1 MRIGLGFLWLLFL
14 QGVCAQEENSLLWE
28 ISGNGLKES
37 SYLYGTMHV
46 SQKIAFR
53 LDDVFYEA
61 LDKSDIVAL
70 ESDPDSWLEDY
81 GKIRGSGIGY
91 GTGFVTKG
99 FYIYPFAIKNPT
111 KEIVSSYLSL
121 DDRLVNSILYRT
133 NESSQNFEEET
144 YLDMFIYQAGKKFSK
159 PIVALEDL
167 EESQALVGRANMN
180 AMKPKPDEWLQ
191 KKMQTQDV
199 MSLLQD
205 AYRERNLNLI
215 DSLDQAMYT
224 EYYLQNMLYARNKNM
239 AVRLDSLVHGA
250 KVFAGI
256 GAAHLPGTKGVI
268 QLLRNMGYKLKPLT
282 SRFSNKGRAL
292 KDSLENKILNNV
304 YSRRSPDDGLFNILL
319 PNKLYPI
326 AEYTNTTYISPD
338 LANGSYIMVN
348 RIPTFTYLK
357 KDYTYSMEDVDKLL
371 FENIPGKILEKTTI
385 ENGIYPG
392 LDIKNQLKNGDFQRY
407 HIYITPL
414 EILIFKMSGQGD
426 YVVKHSDTI
435 FNSISFKSLEKKQT
449 VLFSEFDDFEVRMPS
464 TYNFTNR
471 KRKGNRFIEGVNP
484 ETSAYYFLK
493 KATLNDFNFIEQDT
507 FELKQIQSR
516 FYQELKLK
524 PEFRPFDGQSLISSA
539 EFNPTALQ
547 KIYLKTLIWKNDY
560 YLLGCITQDSLASQD
575 FFDSF
580 KIRNPNYTDK
590 FKKVRDTA
598 MFFSTISPIDPPKFV
613 ENSNNYYE
621 RHKKPKPY
629 SAYTKKSVYQNN
641 NNEAI
646 LVTVNKAHDFLMF
659 PNIDSVW
666 QLRRKLYR
674 QNTFN
679 IIREERP
686 PFNEKYHEINLTLT
700 DTASTSG
707 ILIKNIVKGGL
718 LYEVKALIDTVLTPT
733 RFVTDFF
740 NNFTPADTLVGE
752 SILSDKTSAFFEAI
766 RQNDSIVQDGYA
778 FLKFNKKHVDS
789 LKYYISEF
797 NFKDNQKYL
806 QAYLIQKL
814 AEMPD
819 VDATKF
825 FESYYTRS
833 YNNSKAQT
841 KILQAISKKQNESSL
856 ELLLHLMSIDL
867 PLVSSKQEIQN
878 IFQPYLDSLP
888 LAKNLFPEILDYSAI
903 EEYKSPIFSM
913 LAKLKARG
921 LIKPKRY
928 KKYKN
933 QMLYDAKIQLKRQLG
948 LSMDQLNEESS
959 NAEQYNNNYD
969 ILENYAVLL
978 YPYIK
983 ESEVAAFFQR
993 LSTVNDPQ
1001 IQTSYIALLLKNEE
1015 NRLGRENKITQRLIA
1030 SLAENPETRL
1040 LLFEKLKHIGKLNYF
1055 PSSYLNQQKIA
1066 ESILY
1071 RNLELNLEQHSIE
1084 FIKDKKMYYPAKGFH
1099 GYFFKV
1105 KDKDSYSN
1113 NLKMYILVFN
1123 NPTHIQSKPYYINK
1137 GFNIA
1142 DINTEQEVL
1151 QLTTE
1156 EYNLKDRQRAIV
1168 NNPSTYNGFSH

>member
-1 MRIGLGFLWLLFL
+1 MRIYLGFLFL
-14 QGVCAQEENSLLWE
+14 MISQGIFAQEENSLLWE
-28 ISGNGLKES
+28 ISGNNLKES

-61 LDKSDIVAL
+61 LYKSEIVAL
-70 ESDPDSWLEDY
+70 ESDPDTWLEDY
-81 GKIRGSGIGY
+81 GKMRGSSIGY

-99 FYIYPFAIKNPT
+99 FYIYPFSIKNPT

-121 DDRLVNSILYRT
+121 DDRLVNNILYRT

-144 YLDMFIYQAGKKFSK
+144 YLDMFIYQAGKKYSK
-159 PIVALEDL
+159 PIRALEDL
-167 EESQALVGRANMN
+167 EESTALVGRANMN

-205 AYRERNLNLI
+205 AYRERNINLI

-224 EYYLQNMLYARNKNM
+224 EYYLENMLYARNKNM
-239 AVRLDSLVHGA
+239 TARLDSLMHTA
-250 KVFAGI
+250 TVFAGI
-256 GAAHLPGTKGVI
+256 GAAHLPGKNGVI
-268 QLLRNMGYKLKPLT
+268 QLLRNKGYEVKALS

-292 KDSLENKILNNV
+292 KDSLEAKTLSNV
-304 YSRRSPDDGLFNILL
+304 YSRRTPDDGLFSLLL
-319 PNKLYPI
+319 PNQLYPI

-338 LANGSYIMVN
+338 LANGSYLMVN

-357 KDYTYSMEDVDKLL
+357 KDYTYSLDDVDKLL
-371 FENIPGKILEKTTI
+371 FENIPGKILEKTKI
-385 ENGIYPG
+385 ENGTYPG

-435 FNSISFKSLEKKQT
+435 FNSISFNSLEKKRT
-449 VLFSEFDDFEVRMPS
+449 VLFSEFDDFEIEMP
-464 TYNFTNR
+464 TIYNFTNR
-471 KRKGNRFIEGVNP
+471 KRKGNRFTEAVNP
-484 ETSAYYFLK
+484 ETSSYFFLK

-516 FYQELKLK
+516 FYQDLKLD
-524 PEFRPFDGQSLISSA
+524 PEYGTFDDQSLTSSA
-539 EFNPTALQ
+539 KFDPSGLQ
-547 KIYLKTLIWKNDY
+547 KLYLKTVIWGNNY
-560 YLLGCITQDSLASQD
+560 YLLGTVTKDSTEAQHY
-575 FFDSF
+575 FDSF
-580 KIRNPNYTDK
+580 KIREPNYTEE
-590 FKKVRDTA
+590 FKKIQDTA
-598 MFFSTISPIDPPKFV
+598 MFFSTISPVDPPKFV

-629 SAYTKKSVYQNN
+629 NAYTKKSVYQDK

-666 QLRRKLYR
+666 LLRRKLYR

-686 PFNEKYHEINLTLT
+686 PYNEKYHELNLTLT
-700 DTASTSG
+700 DTASTRG

-718 LYEVKALIDTVLTPT
+718 LYEIKALIDTVRPPSK
-733 RFVTDFF
+733 FVSDFF
-740 NNFTPADTLVGE
+740 NNFTPYDTVVGS
-752 SILSDKTSAFFEAI
+752 SILSDKTSDFFQAI
-766 RQNDSIVQDGYA
+766 RQNDSIVHDGYT
-778 FLKFNKKHVDS
+778 FLKFNKKHADS

-797 NFKDNQKYL
+797 DFKDNQKYL
-806 QAYLIQKL
+806 QAHIIQKL

-819 VDATKF
+819 VDATNF
-825 FESYYTRS
+825 FENYYARS

-856 ELLLHLMSIDL
+856 ELLLRLMSTDL

-888 LAKNLFPEILDYSAI
+888 LARKLFPEILDYSAI

-921 LIKPKRY
+921 LIKPKSY

-933 QMLYDAKIQLKRQLG
+933 QILNDAKIQLKRQLG
-948 LSMDQLNEESS
+948 LSMDQLNEESPS
-959 NAEQYNNNYD
+959 SPRDNYYD
-969 ILENYAVLL
+969 ILEDYAVLL
-978 YPYIK
+978 YPFIK
-983 ESEVAAFFQR
+983 ETEVAMFFQR

-1001 IQTSYIALLLKNEE
+1001 IQTSYISLLVKNEE
-1015 NRLGRENKITQRLIA
+1015 NPIGRENKIPKSLII
-1030 SLAENPETRL
+1030 SLSENPETRL
-1040 LLFEKLKHIGKLNYF
+1040 LLFKKLQQIGRLNFF
-1055 PSSYLNQQKIA
+1055 PSNYRNQKAIA
-1066 ESILY
+1066 ESILH
-1071 RNLELNLEQHSIE
+1071 NTLELNPEQHSIE
-1084 FIKDKKMYYPAKGFH
+1084 FVKDQKMYYPSTNYH
-1099 GYFFKV
+1099 SYYFKV
-1105 KDKDSYSN
+1105 KDKESYSN
-1113 NLKMYILVFN
+1113 NLKMFMLVF
-1123 NPTHIQSKPYYINK
+1123 TDTDHIQSNPYYINK
-1137 GFNIA
+1137 GFNIT
-1142 DINTEQEVL
+1142 DINTEEEVL

-1168 NNPSTYNGFSH
+1168 NNPSGYTGFSH

>member
-1 MRIGLGFLWLLFL
+1 MRIYLGFLFL
-14 QGVCAQEENSLLWE
+14 MISQGFFAQEENSLLWE
-28 ISGNGLKES
+28 ISGNNLKKS

-61 LDKSDIVAL
+61 LDKSEIVAL
-70 ESDPDSWLEDY
+70 ESDPDTWLDDY
-81 GKIRGSGIGY
+81 GKMRGSGIGF

-99 FYIYPFAIKNPT
+99 FYIYPFAIKNPS

-121 DDRLVNSILYRT
+121 DDRLVNNILYRT

-144 YLDMFIYQAGKKFSK
+144 YLDMFIYQAGKKYSK
-159 PIVALEDL
+159 PIRALEDL
-167 EESQALVGRANMN
+167 EESTALVGRANMN

-205 AYRERNLNLI
+205 AYRERNINLI

-224 EYYLQNMLYARNKNM
+224 EHYLQNMLYARNKNM
-239 AVRLDSLVHGA
+239 AARLDSLMHTA

-256 GAAHLPGTKGVI
+256 GAAHLPGKKGVI
-268 QLLRNMGYKLKPLT
+268 QLLRNMGYEVKPLT
-282 SRFSNKGRAL
+282 SRFTYKGRAL
-292 KDSLENKILNNV
+292 KDSLETKTLSNE
-304 YSRRSPDDGLFNILL
+304 YSTRTPDDGHFSLLL

-338 LANGSYIMVN
+338 LANGSYVMVN

-357 KDYTYSMEDVDKLL
+357 KDYTYSLDDVDKLL
-371 FENIPGKILEKTTI
+371 FENIPGKILEKNKI
-385 ENGIYPG
+385 ENGTYPG

-435 FNSISFKSLEKKQT
+435 FNSISFKSLEKKRT
-449 VLFSEFDDFEVRMPS
+449 VLFSEFHDFEIEMPS
-464 TYNFTNR
+464 LYNFTNR
-471 KRKGNRFIEGVNP
+471 KRKGNRFIEAVNP
-484 ETSAYYFLK
+484 ETSSYFFLK

-507 FELKQIQSR
+507 FELKQIQNR
-516 FYQELKLK
+516 FYQDLKLE
-524 PEFRPFDGQSLISSA
+524 PEYGPFDGQSLSSSA
-539 EFNPTALQ
+539 KFDPTGLNRL
-547 KIYLKTLIWKNDY
+547 YLKTIIWENNY
-560 YLLGCITQDSLASQD
+560 YLLGSVTKDSTEAQQY
-575 FFDSF
+575 FDSF
-580 KIRNPNYTDK
+580 KIKEPNYTEE
-590 FKKVRDTA
+590 FKKIQDTA
-598 MFFSTISPIDPPKFV
+598 LFFSTISPVDPPKFV

-629 SAYTKKSVYQNN
+629 SAYTKKSIYQNV

-666 QLRRKLYR
+666 LLRRKLYR

-686 PFNEKYHEINLTLT
+686 KYNEKYHEINLTLT
-700 DTASTSG
+700 DTASTRG

-718 LYEVKALIDTVLTPT
+718 LYEVKALIDTVKPPS
-733 RFVTDFF
+733 RFVKDFF
-740 NNFTPADTLVGE
+740 NNFTPTDTLVGS
-752 SILSDKTSAFFEAI
+752 SIVSDKTSDFFRAI
-766 RQNDSIVQDGYA
+766 RQNDSIVHDGYA
-778 FLKFNKKHVDS
+778 FLKFNKKHADS

-797 NFKDNQKYL
+797 DFKDNQKYL
-806 QAYLIQKL
+806 QAHLIQKL

-819 VDATKF
+819 IDATSF
-825 FESYYTRS
+825 FENYYARS

-841 KILQAISKKQNESSL
+841 KILQAISKNQNETSL
-856 ELLLHLMSIDL
+856 ELLLRLMSTDL

-888 LAKNLFPEILDYSAI
+888 LARKLFPEILDYSAI

-921 LIKPKRY
+921 LIKPKSY

-933 QMLYDAKIQLKRQLG
+933 QILNDAKIQLKRQLG
-948 LSMDQLNEESS
+948 LTMDLLNEDIASS
-959 NAEQYNNNYD
+959 SSNNNYE
-969 ILENYAVLL
+969 ILENYTVLL

-983 ESEVAAFFQR
+983 ESEVALFFQR

-1001 IQTSYIALLLKNEE
+1001 IQASYMALRLKNEE
-1015 NRLGRENKITQRLIA
+1015 NPFFGPNKISASSIN
-1030 SLAENPETRL
+1030 SLAENAETRL
-1040 LLFEKLKHIGKLNYF
+1040 LLFEKLQQIGKLDFF
-1055 PSSYLNQQKIA
+1055 PSNYRNQKAIA

-1071 RNLELNLEQHSIE
+1071 KALELDPEQHSIE
-1084 FIKDKKMYYPAKGFH
+1084 FVKDQKMYYPSTNYH
-1099 GYFFKV
+1099 GYYFKV

-1113 NLKMYILVFN
+1113 NLKMFMLVFKDSD
-1123 NPTHIQSKPYYINK
+1123 HIHSKPYYINK
-1137 GFNIA
+1137 GFNIT
-1142 DINTEQEVL
+1142 DINTEEEVL
-1151 QLTTE
+1151 HLTTE

-1168 NNPSTYNGFSH
+1168 NNPSIYSGFMH

>member
-1 MRIGLGFLWLLFL
+1 MRIYLGFLFLMISQGLF
-14 QGVCAQEENSLLWE
+14 AQEENSLLWE
-28 ISGNGLKES
+28 ISGNNLKKS

-61 LDKSDIVAL
+61 LDKSEIVAL
-70 ESDPDSWLEDY
+70 ESDPDTWLDDY
-81 GKIRGSGIGY
+81 GKMRGSGIGF

-99 FYIYPFAIKNPT
+99 FYIYPFAIKNPS

-121 DDRLVNSILYRT
+121 DDRLVNNILYRT

-144 YLDMFIYQAGKKFSK
+144 YLDMFIYQAGKKYSK
-159 PIVALEDL
+159 PIRALEDL
-167 EESQALVGRANMN
+167 EESTALVGRANMN

-205 AYRERNLNLI
+205 AYRERNINLI

-224 EYYLQNMLYARNKNM
+224 EHYLQNMLYARNKNM
-239 AVRLDSLVHGA
+239 AARLDSLMHTA

-256 GAAHLPGTKGVI
+256 GAAHLPGKKGVI
-268 QLLRNMGYKLKPLT
+268 QLLRNMGYEVKPLT
-282 SRFSNKGRAL
+282 SRFTYKGRAL
-292 KDSLENKILNNV
+292 KDSLESKTLSNE
-304 YSRRSPDDGLFNILL
+304 YSTRTPDDGHFSLLL
-319 PNKLYPI
+319 PNKLYSI

-338 LANGSYIMVN
+338 LANGSYVMVN

-357 KDYTYSMEDVDKLL
+357 KDYTYSLDDVDKLL
-371 FENIPGKILEKTTI
+371 FENIPGKILEKTKI
-385 ENGIYPG
+385 ENGTYPG

-435 FNSISFKSLEKKQT
+435 FNSISFKSLEKKRT
-449 VLFSEFDDFEVRMPS
+449 VLFSEFHDFEIEMPS
-464 TYNFTNR
+464 LYNFTNR
-471 KRKGNRFIEGVNP
+471 KRKGNRFIEAVNP
-484 ETSAYYFLK
+484 ETSSYFFLK

-507 FELKQIQSR
+507 FELKQIQTR
-516 FYQELKLK
+516 FYQDLKLE
-524 PEFRPFDGQSLISSA
+524 PEYDPFDGQSLSSSA
-539 EFNPTALQ
+539 KFDPTGLQ
-547 KIYLKTLIWKNDY
+547 RLYLKTIIWENNY
-560 YLLGCITQDSLASQD
+560 YLLGSVTKDSTEAQQY
-575 FFDSF
+575 FDSF
-580 KIRNPNYTDK
+580 KIKEPNYTEE
-590 FKKVRDTA
+590 FKKIQDTA
-598 MFFSTISPIDPPKFV
+598 LFFSTISPVDPPKFV

-629 SAYTKKSVYQNN
+629 SAYTKKTIYQNV

-666 QLRRKLYR
+666 LLRRKLYR

-686 PFNEKYHEINLTLT
+686 KYNEKYHEINLTLT
-700 DTASTSG
+700 DTASTRG

-718 LYEVKALIDTVLTPT
+718 LYEVKALIDTVKPPS
-733 RFVTDFF
+733 RFVKDFF
-740 NNFTPADTLVGE
+740 NNFTPTDTLVGS
-752 SILSDKTSAFFEAI
+752 SIVSDKTSDFFKAI
-766 RQNDSIVQDGYA
+766 RQNDSIVHDGYA
-778 FLKFNKKHVDS
+778 FLKFNKKHADS

-797 NFKDNQKYL
+797 DFKDNQKYL
-806 QAYLIQKL
+806 QAHLIQKL

-819 VDATKF
+819 IDATSF
-825 FESYYTRS
+825 FENYYARS

-841 KILQAISKKQNESSL
+841 KILQAISKNQNETSL
-856 ELLLHLMSIDL
+856 ELLLRLMSTDL

-888 LAKNLFPEILDYSAI
+888 LARKLFPEILDYSAI

-921 LIKPKRY
+921 LIKPKSY

-933 QMLYDAKIQLKRQLG
+933 QILNDAKIQLKRQLG
-948 LSMDQLNEESS
+948 LTMDLLNEDIAS
-959 NAEQYNNNYD
+959 NSNNNYD
-969 ILENYAVLL
+969 ILENYTVLL

-983 ESEVAAFFQR
+983 ESEVALFFQR

-1001 IQTSYIALLLKNEE
+1001 IQASYVALRLKNEE
-1015 NRLGRENKITQRLIA
+1015 NPFFGPNKISA
-1030 SLAENPETRL
+1030 STINVLAEKAETRL
-1040 LLFEKLKHIGKLNYF
+1040 LLFEKLQQIGKLDFF
-1055 PSSYLNQQKIA
+1055 PSNFRNQKAIA

-1071 RNLELNLEQHSIE
+1071 KALELDPEQHSIE
-1084 FIKDKKMYYPAKGFH
+1084 FIKDQKLYYPTTNYH
-1099 GYFFKV
+1099 GYYFKV
-1105 KDKDSYSN
+1105 KDKDIYSN
-1113 NLKMYILVFN
+1113 NLKMYMLVFKDSD
-1123 NPTHIQSKPYYINK
+1123 HIQSKTYYINK
-1137 GFNIA
+1137 GFNIT
-1142 DINTEQEVL
+1142 DINTEEEVL
-1151 QLTTE
+1151 HLTTE

-1168 NNPSTYNGFSH
+1168 NNPSIYSGFMH

>member
-1 MRIGLGFLWLLFL
+1 MRIYLGFLFL
-14 QGVCAQEENSLLWE
+14 MISQGIFAQEDNSLLWE
-28 ISGNGLKES
+28 ISGNNLKES

-61 LDKSDIVAL
+61 LNKSEVVAL
-70 ESDPDSWLEDY
+70 ESDPDTWLEDY
-81 GKIRGSGIGY
+81 GKMRSSGIGY

-99 FYIYPFAIKNPT
+99 FYIYPFTVKNPSR
-111 KEIVSSYLSL
+111 EIVSSYLAL
-121 DDRLVNSILYRT
+121 DDRLVNNILYRT

-144 YLDMFIYQAGKKFSK
+144 YLDMFIYQAGKKYSK
-159 PIVALEDL
+159 PIKALEDL
-167 EESQALVGRANMN
+167 EESRALVGRANMN

-205 AYRERNLNLI
+205 AYRERNINLI

-224 EYYLQNMLYARNKNM
+224 EYYLQNMLYARNINM
-239 AVRLDSLVHGA
+239 AGRLDSLMHTA

-256 GAAHLPGTKGVI
+256 GAAHLPGKKGVI
-268 QLLRNMGYKLKPLT
+268 QLLRNMGYEVKPLT

-292 KDSLENKILNNV
+292 KDSLEAKTLINE
-304 YSRRSPDDGLFNILL
+304 YSTRTPDDGLFSLLL

-338 LANGSYIMVN
+338 LANGGYIMVN
-348 RIPTFTYLK
+348 RIPTFNHLK
-357 KDYTYSMEDVDKLL
+357 KDYTYSLDDVDKLL
-371 FENIPGKILEKTTI
+371 FENIPGKILEKTKI
-385 ENGIYPG
+385 ENATYPG

-435 FNSISFKSLEKKQT
+435 FNSINFRLLKKEQT
-449 VLFSEFDDFEVRMPS
+449 VLSSEFDDFEVEMPS
-464 TYNFTNR
+464 MYNFTNR
-471 KRKGNRFIEGVNP
+471 KRKGNRFIEAVDP
-484 ETSAYYFLK
+484 ETSSYFFLK
-493 KATLNDFNFIEQDT
+493 KATLNDFNFIEQDS

-516 FYQELKLK
+516 FYQDLKLV
-524 PEFRPFDGQSLISSA
+524 PEYGPLSDQSLTSSA
-539 EFNPTALQ
+539 QFGSNGLQ
-547 KIYLKTLIWKNDY
+547 RLYLKTIIRENNY
-560 YLLGCITQDSLASQD
+560 YLLGSITKDSSEAQHYFS
-575 FFDSF
+575 SF
-580 KIRNPNYTDK
+580 KIREPNYTEE
-590 FKKVRDTA
+590 FKKIKDTA
-598 MFFSTISPIDPPKFV
+598 MFFSTISPVDPPKFV

-629 SAYTKKSVYQNN
+629 SAYTKKTVYQNK

-659 PNIDSVW
+659 PSIDSVW
-666 QLRRKLYR
+666 LLRRKLYR

-686 PFNEKYHEINLTLT
+686 RYNEKYHEINLTLT
-700 DTASTSG
+700 DTASTRG

-718 LYEVKALIDTVLTPT
+718 LYEVKALIDTVKPPSK
-733 RFVTDFF
+733 FVTEFF
-740 NNFTPADTLVGE
+740 NNFTPLDTLVGP
-752 SILSDKTSAFFEAI
+752 SILSDKTTNFFKAI
-766 RQNDSIVQDGYA
+766 KQNDSIVHDGYA
-778 FLKFNKKHVDS
+778 FLKFNKKHADS

-819 VDATKF
+819 EDATSF
-825 FESYYTRS
+825 FEYYYARS

-841 KILQAISKKQNESSL
+841 KILQAISKNQNESSL
-856 ELLLHLMSIDL
+856 ELLLRLMSTDL

-888 LAKNLFPEILDYSAI
+888 LARKLFPEILDYSAI

-921 LIKPKRY
+921 LIKPKSY

-933 QMLYDAKIQLKRQLG
+933 QILNDAKIQLKRQLG
-948 LSMDQLNEESS
+948 LTMDLLNEESPAG
-959 NAEQYNNNYD
+959 NPDNNYD
-969 ILENYAVLL
+969 ILENYMVLL

-983 ESEVAAFFQR
+983 ESEVAMFFER

-1001 IQTSYIALLLKNEE
+1001 IQASYIALRLKNEE
-1015 NRLGRENKITQRLIA
+1015 NPFVGPNKIPTSLINT
-1030 SLAENPETRL
+1030 LAENAETRL
-1040 LLFEKLKHIGKLNYF
+1040 LLFEKLQQIGKLDYF
-1055 PSSYLNQQKIA
+1055 PSRYRNQKAIA

-1071 RNLELNLEQHSIE
+1071 NTLELNPEQYAIE
-1084 FIKDKKMYYPAKGFH
+1084 FVLDQKMFYPSKNYH
-1099 GYFFKV
+1099 SYFFKV
-1105 KDKDSYSN
+1105 KDKDNYSN
-1113 NLKMYILVFN
+1113 NLKMFILVFKN
-1123 NPTHIQSKPYYINK
+1123 TDHLQYKPYYINK
-1137 GFNIA
+1137 GFSIA
-1142 DINTEQEVL
+1142 DINTEEEVL
-1151 QLTTE
+1151 KLTTE

-1168 NNPSTYNGFSH
+1168 NNPSGYTGFSH

>member
-1 MRIGLGFLWLLFL
+1 MRFYLGFLFLLIS
-14 QGVCAQEENSLLWE
+14 QGIFAQEENSLLWE
-28 ISGNGLKES
+28 ISGNNLKES

-61 LDKSDIVAL
+61 LYQSEIVAL
-70 ESDPDSWLEDY
+70 ESDPDTWLKDY
-81 GKIRGSGIGY
+81 GKMRGSGIGY

-99 FYIYPFAIKNPT
+99 FYIYPFSIKNPT

-121 DDRLVNSILYRT
+121 DDRLVNNILYRT

-144 YLDMFIYQAGKKFSK
+144 YLDMFIYQAGKKYSK
-159 PIVALEDL
+159 PIMALEDL
-167 EESQALVGRANMN
+167 EESTALVGRANMN

-205 AYRERNLNLI
+205 AYRERNINLI

-224 EYYLQNMLYARNKNM
+224 EYYLENMLYTRNKNM
-239 AVRLDSLVHGA
+239 VLKLDSLMQTA

-256 GAAHLPGTKGVI
+256 GAAHLPGKNGVI
-268 QLLRNMGYKLKPLT
+268 QLLRNKGYKVKALS

-292 KDSLENKILNNV
+292 KDSLEAKILSNK
-304 YSRRSPDDGLFNILL
+304 YSSRTPDDGLFSLLL
-319 PNKLYPI
+319 PNQLYPI

-338 LANGSYIMVN
+338 LANGSYVMVN

-357 KDYTYSMEDVDKLL
+357 KDYTYTLEDVDKLL
-371 FENIPGKILEKTTI
+371 FENIPGKILEKTKI
-385 ENGIYPG
+385 ENGTYPG

-426 YVVKHSDTI
+426 YVTKHSDTI
-435 FNSISFKSLEKKQT
+435 FNSISFKSLEKKRT
-449 VLFSEFDDFEVRMPS
+449 VLFSEFDDFEVEMPAI
-464 TYNFTNR
+464 YNFTNR
-471 KRKGNRFIEGVNP
+471 KRKGNRFIEAVNT
-484 ETSAYYFLK
+484 ETSSYFFLK

-516 FYQELKLK
+516 FYQDLKLE
-524 PEFRPFDGQSLISSA
+524 PQFGPFDDQSLASSA
-539 EFNPTALQ
+539 KFDPNGVQ
-547 KIYLKTLIWKNDY
+547 KLYLKTIIRGNNY
-560 YLLGCITQDSLASQD
+560 YLLGNVTKDSIEAQHY
-575 FFDSF
+575 FDSF
-580 KIRNPNYTDK
+580 KIREPNYTEE
-590 FKKVRDTA
+590 FKKIQDTA
-598 MFFSTISPIDPPKFV
+598 LFFSTISPVDPPPFV

-629 SAYTKKSVYQNN
+629 NAYTKKSVYQDK

-666 QLRRKLYR
+666 LLRKKLYR

-679 IIREERP
+679 IIREDRP
-686 PFNEKYHEINLTLT
+686 PYNKKYHELNLTLT
-700 DTASTSG
+700 DTASTRG
-707 ILIKNIVKGGL
+707 IQIKNIVKGGL
-718 LYEVKALIDTVLTPT
+718 LYEIKALIDTVRPPSK
-733 RFVTDFF
+733 FVTEFF
-740 NNFTPADTLVGE
+740 ENFTPYDTLIGS
-752 SILSDKTSAFFEAI
+752 SILRDKTSDFFKAI
-766 RQNDSIVQDGYA
+766 RQNDSIVHDGYT

-797 NFKDNQKYL
+797 DFKDNQKYL
-806 QAYLIQKL
+806 QAHIIQKL

-819 VDATKF
+819 VDATNF
-825 FESYYTRS
+825 FESYYARS

-856 ELLLHLMSIDL
+856 ELLLRLMSTDL

-888 LAKNLFPEILDYSAI
+888 LARKLFPEILDYSAI

-913 LAKLKARG
+913 LAKLKSRG
-921 LIKPKRY
+921 LIKPKSY

-933 QMLYDAKIQLKRQLG
+933 QILNDAKIQLKRQLG
-948 LSMDQLNEESS
+948 LSMDQLNEESPS
-959 NAEQYNNNYD
+959 NPRDNNYD

-978 YPYIK
+978 YPFIK
-983 ESEVAAFFQR
+983 ETEVAMFFKR

-1001 IQTSYIALLLKNEE
+1001 IQISYISLLVKHEE
-1015 NRLGRENKITQRLIA
+1015 NPIGAENKIPPSLII

-1040 LLFEKLKHIGKLNYF
+1040 LLFEKLQQTGKLNFF
-1055 PSSYLNQQKIA
+1055 PSNYRNQKAIA

-1071 RNLELNLEQHSIE
+1071 NTLALNPEQHSIE
-1084 FIKDKKMYYPAKGFH
+1084 FIRNQKMYYPSKDYHSF
-1099 GYFFKV
+1099 YFKV
-1105 KDKDSYSN
+1105 MDKDKYNN
-1113 NLKMYILVFN
+1113 NLKMYMLVFQN
-1123 NPTHIQSKPYYINK
+1123 TDQIQSTPYYMNK

-1142 DINTEQEVL
+1142 DINTEEEVL

-1168 NNPSTYNGFSH
+1168 NNPSGYTGFSH

>member
-1 MRIGLGFLWLLFL
+1 MRYYLGVLLLILSNGIF
-14 QGVCAQEENSLLWE
+14 AQEEKSLLWE
-28 ISGNGLKES
+28 ISGNNLKES

-61 LDKSDIVAL
+61 LYKSEIVAL
-70 ESDPDSWLEDY
+70 ESDPDSWLEEY
-81 GKIRGSGIGY
+81 GKIRSSGIGY

-99 FYIYPFAIKNPT
+99 FYIYPFTFKNPT

-121 DDRLVNSILYRT
+121 DDRLVNNILYRT

-144 YLDMFIYQAGKKFSK
+144 YLDMYIYQAGKKFSK
-159 PIVALEDL
+159 PIEALEDL
-167 EESQALVGRANMN
+167 EESSALVGRANMN

-205 AYRERNLNLI
+205 AYRERNINLI

-239 AVRLDSLVHGA
+239 ARRLDSLMHTA

-256 GAAHLPGTKGVI
+256 GAAHLPGKKGVI
-268 QLLRNMGYKLKPLT
+268 HLLRNMGYQVKPLT
-282 SRFSNKGRAL
+282 SRFSSKGRAL
-292 KDSLENKILNNV
+292 KDSLETKILSNE
-304 YSRRSPDDGLFNILL
+304 YGSRTPDDGLFTILL
-319 PNKLYPI
+319 PNQLYPI

-338 LANGSYIMVN
+338 LANGSYLMVN
-348 RIPTFTYLK
+348 RIPTFSHLK
-357 KDYTYSMEDVDKLL
+357 KDYTFSLDDVDKLL
-371 FENIPGKILEKTTI
+371 FENIPGKILEKRKI

-414 EILIFKMSGQGD
+414 EILMFKMSGQGD

-435 FNSISFKSLEKKQT
+435 FNSISFKALEKKRT
-449 VLFSEFDDFEVRMPS
+449 VLFSDFDDFEIEMP
-464 TYNFTNR
+464 TIYNFTNR
-471 KRKGNRFIEGVNP
+471 NRKGNRFIEGVHSDTPSYN
-484 ETSAYYFLK
+484 FLK
-493 KATLNDFNFIEQDT
+493 KATLNDFNFIEADT

-516 FYQELKLK
+516 FYQDLKLK
-524 PEFRPFDGQSLISSA
+524 PEYHPFDGQSLTSSA
-539 EFNPTALQ
+539 KFGPKGLQ
-547 KIYLKTLIWKNDY
+547 KLYLKTIIQENNY
-560 YLLGCITQDSLASQD
+560 YLLGSLTNDSTDAKQ

-580 KIRNPNYTDK
+580 KIKQPKYTEE
-590 FKKVRDTA
+590 FKKVLDTA
-598 MFFSTISPIDPPKFV
+598 LFFSTISPIDPPKFV

-629 SAYTKKSVYQNN
+629 SAYTKKSVYQNK

-679 IIREERP
+679 IIREDRP
-686 PFNEKYHEINLTLT
+686 KYNEKYHEINLTLT
-700 DTASTSG
+700 DTASTRG
-707 ILIKNIVKGGL
+707 IMIKNIVKGGL
-718 LYEVKALIDTVLTPT
+718 LYEVKALIDTVITPSK
-733 RFVTDFF
+733 FVTDFF
-740 NNFTPADTLVGE
+740 NNFEPNDTLIGS
-752 SILSDKTSAFFEAI
+752 SILSDKTSAFFKAI
-766 RQNDSIVQDGYA
+766 RQNDSIVHDGFA
-778 FLKFNKKHVDS
+778 FLKFNKKHSDS

-797 NFKDNQKYL
+797 DFKDNQKYL

-819 VDATKF
+819 IDATRF

-841 KILQAISKKQNESSL
+841 KILQAISKKQDESSL
-856 ELLLHLMSIDL
+856 ELLLRLMSTDL

-888 LAKNLFPEILDYSAI
+888 LANLLFPEILDYSAI

-921 LIKPKRY
+921 FIKPKSY

-933 QMLYDAKIQLKRQLG
+933 QILNDAKIQLKRQLS
-948 LSMDQLNEESS
+948 LSMDLLNEESTIS
-959 NAEQYNNNYD
+959 PRDNNYD

-978 YPYIK
+978 YPFIK
-983 ESEVAAFFQR
+983 ETEVAMFFNR

-1001 IQTSYIALLLKNEE
+1001 IQSSYIALLLKNEE
-1015 NRLGRENKITQRLIA
+1015 NPFGGENKIPKSLII

-1040 LLFEKLKHIGKLNYF
+1040 LLFEKLKRIGKSNFF
-1055 PSSYLNQQKIA
+1055 PSQYRNQQDIA

-1071 RNLELNLEQHSIE
+1071 KNLELNPEQHAIT
-1084 FIKDKKMYYPAKGFH
+1084 FVKDLKMYYPTMGHHA
-1099 GYFFKV
+1099 YFFKV
-1105 KDKDSYSN
+1105 RDKDNYSN
-1113 NLKMYILVFN
+1113 NLKMYMLVFKN
-1123 NPTHIQSKPYYINK
+1123 TNRVQSEPYYINK

-1142 DINTEQEVL
+1142 DINTEEEVL

-1168 NNPSTYNGFSH
+1168 NNPSTYTGFIH